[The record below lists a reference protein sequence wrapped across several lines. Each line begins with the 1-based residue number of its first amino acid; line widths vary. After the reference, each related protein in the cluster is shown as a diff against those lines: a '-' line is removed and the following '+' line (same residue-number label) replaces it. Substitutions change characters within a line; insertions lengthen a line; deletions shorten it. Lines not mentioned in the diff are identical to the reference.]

1 LSSDTSPA
9 GRVYVVMPRYIDT
22 LEATRRRSSTT
33 PRASFRGGNTRPS
46 ALTHLH
52 GLGFA
57 RWRREARELGRS
69 MEAAPFPHRS
79 RQCRALAQRQQ
90 TTTEYLPVD
99 ERGVRV
105 VASARA
111 DWWALAMTLAEKAC
125 GAAGFPLGHG
135 ARVWTASDVRAH
147 LEAHLPAGVWAALA
161 GHIAPR

>member
-1 LSSDTSPA
+1 MSCVGELILVLPVFDF
-9 GRVYVVMPRYIDT
+9 RC
-22 LEATRRRSSTT
+22 RRSSKKPCIT
-33 PRASFRGGNTRPS
+33 
-46 ALTHLH
+46 
-52 GLGFA
+52 GLGLGWAA
-57 RWRREARELGRS
+57 RFGSAT
-69 MEAAPFPHRS
+69 
-79 RQCRALAQRQQ
+79 Q

-125 GAAGFPLGHG
+125 GAAGLPLGHR
-135 ARVWTASDVRAH
+135 ARVFTASEVRAH